1 MTRNK
6 KKIIRT
12 VTVPQ
17 SIGFFREV
25 MCRMEKMG
33 YESVVVTS
41 PGKQLDDFRKECPQF
56 RTIEV
61 PMERHIAIFKD
72 LWSLIRMIWVMI
84 KERPYMAHSMT
95 PKAGLLT
102 MLAAWLTGVPVRV
115 HMFTGLVWPTA
126 TGGKRKV
133 LMLMDKLICACATH
147 IIPEGQGV
155 LSDLRDHGVCKKP
168 MKVLGYGNVI
178 GDE

>member
-41 PGKQLDDFRKECPQF
+41 PGK
-56 RTIEV
+56 
-61 PMERHIAIFKD
+61 
-72 LWSLIRMIWVMI
+72 
-84 KERPYMAHSMT
+84 
-95 PKAGLLT
+95 
-102 MLAAWLTGVPVRV
+102 
-115 HMFTGLVWPTA
+115 
-126 TGGKRKV
+126 
-133 LMLMDKLICACATH
+133 
-147 IIPEGQGV
+147 
-155 LSDLRDHGVCKKP
+155 
-168 MKVLGYGNVI
+168 
-178 GDE
+178 

>member
-1 MTRNK
+1 MSRNK

-61 PMERHIAIFKD
+61 PMEGISQLGR
-72 LWSLIRMIWVMI
+72 
-84 KERPYMAHSMT
+84 
-95 PKAGLLT
+95 
-102 MLAAWLTGVPVRV
+102 
-115 HMFTGLVWPTA
+115 
-126 TGGKRKV
+126 
-133 LMLMDKLICACATH
+133 
-147 IIPEGQGV
+147 Q
-155 LSDLRDHGVCKKP
+155 DHEA
-168 MKVLGYGNVI
+168 L
-178 GDE
+178 

>member
-41 PGKQLDDFRKECPQF
+41 PGKQLDDFRKEYPQF

-72 LWSLIRMIWVMI
+72 LWSLIRMIGVMI

-102 MLAAWLTGVPVRV
+102 MLAAWLTGVPVRI
-115 HMFTGLVWPTA
+115 HMFTGQVWPTA
-126 TGGKRKV
+126 TGGERKV
-133 LMLMDKLICACATH
+133 LMMSSTDWFLK
-147 IIPEGQGV
+147 Q
-155 LSDLRDHGVCKKP
+155 
-168 MKVLGYGNVI
+168 MKVGL
-178 GDE
+178 